1 MPVMRATFRLESPF
15 ELEAISR
22 NAYRQ
27 SALDN
32 WTNSWHAGKCV
43 IPATNS
49 QNFIRTRKNVY
60 RIRLLYLQLILI

>member
-32 WTNSWHAGKCV
+32 WAISWHAGKCV
-43 IPATNS
+43 IPATNP

-60 RIRLLYLQLILI
+60 KFACSACS